1 MGIYSCI
8 GIMYLERCT
17 KFPKIEKNFEKLAK
31 NPKMYTHT
39 FTNDDMTLAQLVTRE
54 LLLHPHVTF
63 AACRKR
69 HPLESNIDL
78 CFSVKEN
85 IDESA
90 LLNQCI
96 NNLYSTFQHL
106 YNDLENIQE

>member
-1 MGIYSCI
+1 
-8 GIMYLERCT
+8 
-17 KFPKIEKNFEKLAK
+17 
-31 NPKMYTHT
+31 MYTHT

-85 IDESA
+85 IDECA
-90 LLNQCI
+90 LLKQCI

-106 YNDLENIQE
+106 YNDIENIQE